1 MKKLIGL
8 FVAAMMLFS
17 VMTANAK
24 VTYEEKDGKWTCI
37 ITYKNDNMAAVNCI
51 GTMTGNWKVPGEP
64 MVKNAQGEW
73 EYRFVMERAKEFY
86 KFYDPALEGDIAYF
100 EDPGRSVPLRQGGY
114 GGGGRSR
121 SCGES
126 APDSEGAPR

>member
-100 EDPGRSVPLRQGGY
+100 ALFAIQIQALDFVVFFIVTIEQKLGIAGCYLR
-114 GGGGRSR
+114 
-121 SCGES
+121 
-126 APDSEGAPR
+126 